1 MKLGSRKYQDDH
13 FQRVADLYYEA
24 LDIGQ
29 RPRAVVADLF
39 DTTTDTAGRWIREAR
54 KREFIDV
61 ESDSY
66 AEQFPNTNV
75 IRVAQTLGVPP
86 KDLALAILA
95 EAAGCLV
102 VKEGRWNW

>member
-1 MKLGSRKYQDDH
+1 MRAGSSKYQDDH

-24 LDIGQ
+24 LGNGQ
-29 RPRAVVADLF
+29 RPRAIVAELF
-39 DTTTDTAGRWIREAR
+39 DTSTDTAGRWIREAR
-54 KREFIDV
+54 KREFIEV

-75 IRVAQTLGVPP
+75 IRVARVLGVPP

-95 EAAGCLV
+95 EAAGLLSV
-102 VKEGRWNW
+102 EEGRWS